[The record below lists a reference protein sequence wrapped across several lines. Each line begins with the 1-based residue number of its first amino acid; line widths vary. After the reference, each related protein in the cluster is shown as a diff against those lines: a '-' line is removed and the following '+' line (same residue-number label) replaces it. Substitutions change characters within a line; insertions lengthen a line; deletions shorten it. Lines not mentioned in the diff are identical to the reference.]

1 MNKLSSQDK
10 TSLIKLAS
18 SLPVGSAERR
28 AILAGLKKVSWMDS
42 PPDFS
47 SKSGEK
53 ELERAKR
60 IIDEYPAAKR
70 INLFRKIY
78 NTDMSKYED
87 SGELELENDKRLLER
102 DMVLPR
108 MNQSTSVGDVIKH
121 EKKILEVL
129 SR

>member
-10 TSLIKLAS
+10 TSLIKLAF
-18 SLPVGSAERR
+18 SLPVGSPERR

-47 SKSGEK
+47 NKSGEND
-53 ELERAKR
+53 LERSKR

-70 INLFRKIY
+70 INLFRKIH
-78 NTDMSKYED
+78 NTDMHKYED
-87 SGELELENDKRLLER
+87 NEGNELENDRRLLER
-102 DMVLPR
+102 DMVLPS

-121 EKKILEVL
+121 EKKILEYL